1 MSDKMEGVGTIT
13 RPRSSLENA
22 EMFCLLLGI
31 LLSTFSS
38 VRHPIASFTA
48 SDFFITFS
56 LLFRC
61 IRCIPKYP
69 LQSATSLWW
78 VGIAMVLGGLLVG
91 SVANGDPGEAFIV
104 LVQYFFSF
112 VLLPL
117 AILGRPYEEAVALAK
132 IGVLSIVINCLVGM
146 GAYSVGHSGGDAR
159 QFALVT
165 GNGRVAGLTDNPNG
179 LAGIIDLWFPVIWYL
194 GLTKAFRPL
203 VFASFFGITFIT
215 LIFTSSNSSLVGAFI
230 CGVIYLFLLGK
241 FRVFF
246 IWSTIFVVI
255 LWIGLTFAD
264 QILPEAFVERVL
276 NPIQQGD
283 IENAGTFDDRAD
295 LMVEAWYFLPDYFAI
310 GMGAGGY
317 RELSAHDLPVHNLY
331 LLLANEGGLIALM
344 GLLLIFLAAVTSA
357 VLAGPETP
365 NRVAGRTTVI
375 TITLTFAALAMNFT
389 HVYQRAYL
397 VPWIVSIGLLSHY
410 SRIRLPLKKVST

>member
-1 MSDKMEGVGTIT
+1 MEGVGTIT
-13 RPRSSLENA
+13 RQRSSLESA
-22 EMFCLLLGI
+22 EMFCLLLAI
-31 LLSTFSS
+31 LLSTFTSA
-38 VRHPIASFTA
+38 RHPIASFTA

-61 IRCIPKYP
+61 VRSIPKYP
-69 LQSATSLWW
+69 FQSATSLWW
-78 VGIAMVLGGLLVG
+78 VGLSMVLVGLLIG
-91 SVANGDPGEAFIV
+91 SVANGEPSEAFVVIG
-104 LVQYFFSF
+104 QYFFSF

-132 IGVLSIVINCLVGM
+132 IGILSIAINCFAGM
-146 GAYSVGHSGGDAR
+146 TAYSLGYSDGTTR

-165 GNGRVAGLTDNPNG
+165 GNRRVTGLTDNPNVF
-179 LAGIIDLWFPVIWYL
+179 AGIIDLWFPLIWYL
-194 GLTKAFRPL
+194 GLTKAFRPI
-203 VFASFFGITFIT
+203 VFAGIFGLMFVT
-215 LIFTSSNSSLVGAFI
+215 LIFTSSNSSLVGAFL

-241 FRVFF
+241 FRTFF
-246 IWSTIFVVI
+246 IWATIFVVI
-255 LWIGLTFAD
+255 LWIGLAFAD
-264 QILPEAFVERVL
+264 QILPETFVERVL
-276 NPIQQGD
+276 NPMQQGD
-283 IENAGTFDDRAD
+283 IENAGTFGDRAD
-295 LMVEAWYFLPDYFAI
+295 LMVEAWYFLPDYFMI

-317 RELSAHDLPVHNLY
+317 KQLSAHDLPVHNLY

-357 VLAGPETP
+357 VLASPETP

-397 VPWIVSIGLLSHY
+397 VPWIISIGLLSHY
-410 SRIRLPLKKVST
+410 SRSRLPLTKAST